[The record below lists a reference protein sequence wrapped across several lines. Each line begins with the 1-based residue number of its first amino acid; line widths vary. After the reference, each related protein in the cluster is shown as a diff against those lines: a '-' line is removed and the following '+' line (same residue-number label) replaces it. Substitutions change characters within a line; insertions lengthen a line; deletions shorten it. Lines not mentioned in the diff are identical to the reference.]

1 MIWVGRGKKVEWR
14 QGQNLCGIKSESSSF
29 SRAQT
34 IARQSLFFCGTAR
47 ATYKRRVDP
56 YMNPIKDSSIFDH

>member
-34 IARQSLFFCGTAR
+34 IARQSLFFVAQPGLL
-47 ATYKRRVDP
+47 KRRVDP